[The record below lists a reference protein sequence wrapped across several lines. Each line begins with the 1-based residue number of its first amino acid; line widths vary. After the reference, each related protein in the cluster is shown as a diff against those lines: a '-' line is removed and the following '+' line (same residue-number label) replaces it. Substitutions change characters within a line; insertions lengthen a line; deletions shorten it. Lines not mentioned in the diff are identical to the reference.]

1 MQNKL
6 FVVTLA
12 LLVLIGIS
20 ACGGGYYRVKD
31 PTSDKTYYTDDL
43 KEEKGGSIKLKDAN
57 TGSTVTLQNSEITK
71 IKKDE
76 FKANTKKD

>member
-31 PTSDKTYYTDDL
+31 PTSD
-43 KEEKGGSIKLKDAN
+43 
-57 TGSTVTLQNSEITK
+57 
-71 IKKDE
+71 
-76 FKANTKKD
+76 